1 MPDLPSGTVTFA
13 FTDIEDSTALL
24 LKLGDLYGDTLAE
37 HRRLVREAFSTEGVE
52 IDTQGDAFFFAF
64 PRARDAVTA
73 TAEVQRAHAGF
84 DWPHGAAVRVRIGLH
99 TGEPHVGD
107 EGYLGL
113 DVVRAARICTAAR
126 GGQVL
131 LSEAT
136 RALLGSSLPPGLEV
150 YPRGERQLKG
160 IDEPERI
167 FELEIEGAPVPEEE
181 PAAAEEAPAPEPA
194 QATSDDLGKRLG
206 EAIEQH
212 VARRLESVVKR
223 FEPEAAPVGDDE
235 AVETLANR
243 SASLEETISQR
254 VAAALREWHHGR
266 PPSEFRPICK
276 GPGWPPRGRGW
287 AAARRGGRA
296 GGCMHARFARYTF
309 SGNAQEIARKAEEG
323 ALPIFKSLPGFKA
336 YSIAESDGEIF
347 SFSVWETFEQ
357 AEAANIAVADW
368 VAENLAD
375 DIS

>member
-37 HRRLVREAFSTEGVE
+37 HRRLVREAFSAEGVE

-64 PRARDAVTA
+64 PRAREAVA
-73 TAEVQRAHAGF
+73 AAAEVQRAHAGF
-84 DWPHGAAVRVRIGLH
+84 DWPRGAAVRVRIGLH

-136 RALLGSSLPPGLEV
+136 RALLGSSLPTGVEV

-167 FELEIEGAPVPEEE
+167 FELEIDGAPVPEEE
-181 PAAAEEAPAPEPA
+181 AARAEEAKVPTPERA
-194 QATSDDLGKRLG
+194 QATPDALGKRLS

-223 FEPEAAPVGDDE
+223 FEPDAAPVGDDE

-243 SASLEETISQR
+243 SASLEETIRER
-254 VAAALREWHHGR
+254 VAAALRA
-266 PPSEFRPICK
+266 K
-276 GPGWPPRGRGW
+276 GI
-287 AAARRGGRA
+287 
-296 GGCMHARFARYTF
+296 T
-309 SGNAQEIARKAEEG
+309 
-323 ALPIFKSLPGFKA
+323 
-336 YSIAESDGEIF
+336 DGLE
-347 SFSVWETFEQ
+347 
-357 AEAANIAVADW
+357 
-368 VAENLAD
+368 
-375 DIS
+375 

>member
-1 MPDLPSGTVTFA
+1 VKRARGAYDARMPDLPSGTVTFA

-37 HRRLVREAFSTEGVE
+37 HRRLVREAFSAEGVE

-64 PRARDAVTA
+64 PRARDAVA
-73 TAEVQRAHAGF
+73 AAAAVQRAHAGF

-136 RALLGSSLPPGLEV
+136 RALLGSALPDGVEV

-181 PAAAEEAPAPEPA
+181 AAAAEQAPTPA
-194 QATSDDLGKRLG
+194 QATPDDLGKRLS

-212 VARRLESVVKR
+212 VAQKLESVVKR
-223 FEPEAAPVGDDE
+223 FEPAAAPVGDDE

-254 VAAALREWHHGR
+254 VAAALRA
-266 PPSEFRPICK
+266 K
-276 GPGWPPRGRGW
+276 GITNDPR
-287 AAARRGGRA
+287 
-296 GGCMHARFARYTF
+296 
-309 SGNAQEIARKAEEG
+309 
-323 ALPIFKSLPGFKA
+323 
-336 YSIAESDGEIF
+336 
-347 SFSVWETFEQ
+347 
-357 AEAANIAVADW
+357 
-368 VAENLAD
+368 
-375 DIS
+375 

>member
-13 FTDIEDSTALL
+13 FTDVEDSTALL

-37 HRRLVREAFSTEGVE
+37 HRRLVREAFSAEGVE

-64 PRARDAVTA
+64 PRAREAVA
-73 TAEVQRAHAGF
+73 AAAEVQRAHAGF
-84 DWPHGAAVRVRIGLH
+84 DWPHGAAVRVRVGLH

-131 LSEAT
+131 LSDAT
-136 RALLGSSLPPGLEV
+136 RALLGSALPAGVEV

-181 PAAAEEAPAPEPA
+181 VTAEEMEAPVPEPA
-194 QATSDDLGKRLG
+194 QATPDELGKRLSD
-206 EAIEQH
+206 AIEQH

-223 FEPEAAPVGDDE
+223 FEPDAAPVGDDE
-235 AVETLANR
+235 AVESLASR
-243 SASLEETISQR
+243 SASLEETIRQR
-254 VAAALREWHHGR
+254 VAAALRERG
-266 PPSEFRPICK
+266 I
-276 GPGWPPRGRGW
+276 PGDLR
-287 AAARRGGRA
+287 
-296 GGCMHARFARYTF
+296 
-309 SGNAQEIARKAEEG
+309 
-323 ALPIFKSLPGFKA
+323 
-336 YSIAESDGEIF
+336 D
-347 SFSVWETFEQ
+347 
-357 AEAANIAVADW
+357 ADM
-368 VAENLAD
+368 
-375 DIS
+375 

>member
-1 MPDLPSGTVTFA
+1 VKRARGAYDARMPDLPSGTVTFA

-37 HRRLVREAFSTEGVE
+37 HRRLVREAFSAEGVE

-64 PRARDAVTA
+64 PRARDAVA
-73 TAEVQRAHAGF
+73 AAAAVQRAHAGF

-136 RALLGSSLPPGLEV
+136 RALLGSALPDGVGV

-181 PAAAEEAPAPEPA
+181 AAAAEQAPTPA
-194 QATSDDLGKRLG
+194 QVTPDDLGKRLS

-212 VARRLESVVKR
+212 VAQKLESVVKR

-254 VAAALREWHHGR
+254 VAAALRA
-266 PPSEFRPICK
+266 K
-276 GPGWPPRGRGW
+276 GITNDPR
-287 AAARRGGRA
+287 
-296 GGCMHARFARYTF
+296 
-309 SGNAQEIARKAEEG
+309 
-323 ALPIFKSLPGFKA
+323 
-336 YSIAESDGEIF
+336 
-347 SFSVWETFEQ
+347 
-357 AEAANIAVADW
+357 
-368 VAENLAD
+368 
-375 DIS
+375 

>member
-37 HRRLVREAFSTEGVE
+37 HRRLVREAFSTEGME

-64 PRARDAVTA
+64 PRARDAVA
-73 TAEVQRAHAGF
+73 AAAEVQRAHAGF
-84 DWPHGAAVRVRIGLH
+84 DWPHGAVVRVRIGLH

-136 RALLGSSLPPGLEV
+136 RALLGSSLPSGV
-150 YPRGERQLKG
+150 AVFPRGERQLKG
-160 IDEPERI
+160 IDEPERV

-181 PAAAEEAPAPEPA
+181 EQPEPASREPEAQTPAAAAGASP
-194 QATSDDLGKRLG
+194 TSTASGRSSRR
-206 EAIEQH
+206 AIEQH
-212 VARRLESVVKR
+212 VASRLEAVIKR

-235 AVETLANR
+235 AVETLASR
-243 SASLEETISQR
+243 SASLEETISKR
-254 VAAALREWHHGR
+254 VAAALRT
-266 PPSEFRPICK
+266 K
-276 GPGWPPRGRGW
+276 GI
-287 AAARRGGRA
+287 
-296 GGCMHARFARYTF
+296 TD
-309 SGNAQEIARKAEEG
+309 ELE
-323 ALPIFKSLPGFKA
+323 
-336 YSIAESDGEIF
+336 
-347 SFSVWETFEQ
+347 
-357 AEAANIAVADW
+357 
-368 VAENLAD
+368 
-375 DIS
+375 